1 MKRLVATSVIAGI
14 IAGLLVGG
22 FYNLFQVPVM
32 ERAIALEEERAA
44 SVSPSGSTDE
54 SGPEVSLGVQRIGMI
69 AGTAIYGAVIGIFFA
84 AGFVLLHRAAPGWP
98 VVWVA
103 LTVGALGFWSLSLF
117 SFIRYPVNPPGVGD
131 EATLLARQLGQVLF
145 MLISAAA
152 VGIALDA
159 VKRIH
164 QNFAEFSARRIWY
177 GGALGV
183 YAVLALVM
191 VFVFPGNPTSG
202 PCTRRPAG
210 TVPGVDHG
218 WPVPDV
224 GPAGSGGDRRPVV
237 APAFGVR
244 SDLSPGRSNRSG
256 PVILSTVVEGKV
268 NDH

>member
-1 MKRLVATSVIAGI
+1 MKRLLATSVIAGI

-69 AGTAIYGAVIGIFFA
+69 AGTAIYGAIIGIFFA

-117 SFIRYPVNPPGVGD
+117 PFIRYPVNPPGVGE
-131 EATLLARQLGQVLF
+131 EATLVARQLGQVLF

-152 VGIALDA
+152 IGVALDA
-159 VKRIH
+159 VRRIH
-164 QNFAEFSARRIWY
+164 QNFAEFSGRRIWY
-177 GGALGV
+177 GGVLGV
-183 YAVLALVM
+183 YAILALAM
-191 VFVFPGNPTSG
+191 VFVFPGNP
-202 PCTRRPAG
+202 
-210 TVPGVDHG
+210 D
-218 WPVPDV
+218 PVPVPIDLLELFRALTMAGQFLTWALLAV
-224 GPAGSGGDRRPVV
+224 GVTIALLWHQRSESARTS
-237 APAFGVR
+237 APAAATG
-244 SDLSPGRSNRSG
+244 LAQ
-256 PVILSTVVEGKV
+256 
-268 NDH
+268 

>member
-1 MKRLVATSVIAGI
+1 MKRLLATSVIAGI

-44 SVSPSGSTDE
+44 SVSPSGSADE
-54 SGPEVSLGVQRIGMI
+54 SGPEVSLGVQRIGMT
-69 AGTAIYGAVIGIFFA
+69 AGTAIYGAIIGIFFA

-117 SFIRYPVNPPGVGD
+117 PFIRYPVNPPGVGD
-131 EATLLARQLGQVLF
+131 EATLVARQLGQVLF

-152 VGIALDA
+152 IGVALDA
-159 VKRIH
+159 VKRVH

-177 GGALGV
+177 GGVLGV

-191 VFVFPGNPTSG
+191 VFVFPGNP
-202 PCTRRPAG
+202 
-210 TVPGVDHG
+210 D
-218 WPVPDV
+218 PVPVPIDLLELFRALTMAGQFLTWALLAV
-224 GPAGSGGDRRPVV
+224 GVTIALLWHQRSESARTS
-237 APAFGVR
+237 APAAATG
-244 SDLSPGRSNRSG
+244 LAQ
-256 PVILSTVVEGKV
+256 
-268 NDH
+268 